1 MILLFFN
8 ICEIGVFAMFHSVN
22 NKVDFPSMEKEILKF
37 WKEHDV
43 FKKSID
49 SRPADNEFVFYDG
62 PPFATGLPHFGH
74 LVPGTIK
81 DAIPRYQ
88 TMKGK
93 RVIRRFG
100 WDCHGVPIESIVE
113 NELNIHG
120 HQAIM
125 DYGVDKFNETCRSK
139 VQMYTNEWREY
150 VTRMGRWVDFDDDYK
165 TMDPS
170 FMESVW
176 WVFKSLYEKGYIYE
190 GFNILPYSP
199 KLECPLSNM
208 EVNLGGYKDVTDPA
222 VTVRFKVDGEDD
234 SYFLAWTTTPWTLPS
249 NLALAVGPDIDYV
262 KVQDEEGGEY
272 YYLAEKLL
280 GKYYKDGKGCK
291 IVKRLKGSEMKG
303 MTYEPLFPYFSDLK
317 KQGAFI
323 VVCGDYVTTEDG
335 CGIVHTAPGFG
346 EDDYNVLKGTG
357 IPTVCPIDSA
367 CRFTDEVPDWKG
379 VFVKDADK
387 SIIEW
392 LKANGK
398 LVKRENYLHSYPFCW
413 RTHSPLIYRAMS
425 CWFVDVQK
433 IKKHMLEANEEI
445 TWVPEHIKH
454 GRFGKWLEGAKDWA
468 ISRNRFWGNPI
479 PIWKCDGSDYIEV
492 IGSRAELEEKCGKK
506 VEDLHKHYV
515 DNLTWPSPDG
525 KGTMRRIPDV
535 LDCWFESGSMPY
547 AQQHYPFENEERFKR
562 IFPANFIN
570 EGLDQTRGWFYSLTV
585 LAAALFE
592 KPAFYNC
599 IVSGIVLASD
609 GRKMSKSEHNYTDPM
624 ELVNQ
629 YGADALRFALVDSC
643 LVKAEDLK
651 FSDDMVKDVLKNLLI
666 PLWNAY
672 SFFVTYANID
682 GYEPGKTEYKDLK
695 NPLDRWIISA
705 TNRLIHDVEHSF
717 DTYDVQGAC
726 NAVVSFVDDLNNWY
740 IRRSRRRF
748 WRSENDADK
757 KAAYDTLYKV
767 LLTVMQV
774 ACPLIPFITEEV
786 YQNLKT
792 DDMPLSIH
800 LSYWPEYRSDE
811 RDEALE
817 REMSLVMQTITMGRA
832 LRSSSNLKI
841 RQPLASFFIVDR
853 NADERQILENNID
866 IIKEELNVKEVHI
879 ESDETELV
887 SYSAKAN
894 FKALGSR
901 LGKNM
906 KEVAAIIQTFTNDD
920 IASILDGKAKSV
932 TYSAGSIDITSDDLA
947 VNRSEKENVK
957 VLNEGSSTV
966 GYDTNVTEE
975 LLLEGIAR
983 DIVRFIQS
991 ERKESGFEVSDHI
1004 KVAIKGEGRIDDAVK
1019 AYSSYIANET
1029 LADSLEVEDNDG
1041 KSGEIADSPVK
1052 VKIEK
1057 V

>member
-1 MILLFFN
+1 MRDRSFH
-8 ICEIGVFAMFHSVN
+8 VMFHSVS
-22 NKVDFPSMEKEILKF
+22 NKVDFPKMEEGVLKF
-37 WKEHDV
+37 WKDRDI
-43 FKKSID
+43 FKKSIEE
-49 SRPADNEFVFYDG
+49 RPEDNEYVFYDG

-100 WDCHGVPIESIVE
+100 WDCHGVPIESLVE
-113 NELNIHG
+113 KELNIHG
-120 HQAIM
+120 HQAIQ

-139 VQMYTNEWREY
+139 VQLYTNEWREY
-150 VTRMGRWVDFDDDYK
+150 VTRMGRWVDFDNDYK
-165 TMDPS
+165 TMDPD

-176 WVFKSLYEKGYIYE
+176 WVFKTLYEKGYIYE

-208 EVNLGGYKDVTDPA
+208 EVNLGGYQDVVDPA
-222 VTVRFKVDGEDD
+222 VTVRFKADGEENT
-234 SYFLAWTTTPWTLPS
+234 YFLAWTTTPWTLPS

-262 KVQDEEGGEY
+262 LIEDEESGDK
-272 YYLAEKLL
+272 YYLAENLI
-280 GKYYKDGKGCK
+280 GKYYKDNKGYK
-291 IVKRLKGSEMKG
+291 IVKKMKGIELKGR
-303 MTYEPLFPYFSDLK
+303 TYEPLFPYFANLK
-317 KQGAFI
+317 EQGAFI

-367 CRFTDEVPDWKG
+367 CCFTDEVPDWKG

-392 LKANGK
+392 LKKNGK

-433 IKKHMLEANEEI
+433 IKKHMLEANEQI
-445 TWVPEHIKH
+445 TWVPSHIKH

-515 DNLTWPSPDG
+515 DDLTWPSPDG

-547 AQQHYPFENEERFKR
+547 AQQHYPFENKERFKR
-562 IFPANFIN
+562 IFPADFIN

-599 IVSGIVLASD
+599 IVSGIVLAED

-624 ELVNQ
+624 ELVKM
-629 YGADALRFALVDSC
+629 YGADALRFALVDSS
-643 LVKAEDLK
+643 LVRADDLK
-651 FSDDMVKDVLKNLLI
+651 FNDDMVKDVLKSLLI

-682 GYEPGKTEYKDLK
+682 GYEPGKTDYKDLK

-705 TNRLIHDVEHSF
+705 TNRLILNVQTAF

-726 NAVVSFVDDLNNWY
+726 NAIKAFVDDLNNWY

-748 WRSENDADK
+748 WRSENDSDK
-757 KAAYDTLYKV
+757 KEAYDTLYKV
-767 LLTVMQV
+767 LMTTMQV
-774 ACPLIPFITEEV
+774 ACPLVPFVTEEI
-786 YQNLKT
+786 YQNLRT
-792 DDMPLSIH
+792 DDMPESIH
-800 LSYWPEYRSDE
+800 LTFWPEYKAEE
-811 RDEALE
+811 RDEKLE
-817 REMSLVMQTITMGRA
+817 EEMSLAMKAIAMGRA

-841 RQPLASFFIVDR
+841 RQPLSQFFIVDR
-853 NADERQILENNID
+853 DENERNILSRSSD
-866 IIKEELNVKEVHI
+866 IIKEELNVKKVLI
-879 ESDETELV
+879 ESNETDLV
-887 SYSAKAN
+887 TYSAKAN
-894 FKALGSR
+894 FKVLGSK
-901 LGKNM
+901 LGKSM
-906 KEVAAIIQTFTNDD
+906 KEVAAIIQGFKSEE
-920 IASILDGKAKSV
+920 IASLLDGNVKTV
-932 TYSAGSIDITSDDLA
+932 EYSNGSIDISDKDLA
-947 VNRSEKENVK
+947 IQRSEKENVK
-957 VLNEGSSTV
+957 VLNEGNLTV
-966 GYDTNVTEE
+966 GFDTNVTEE

-983 DIVRFIQS
+983 DIVRLIQS
-991 ERKESGFEVSDHI
+991 ERKDSGFEVSDHI
-1004 KVAIKGEGRIDDAVK
+1004 NVEIKGEGRIDDAVK
-1019 AYSSYIANET
+1019 AFSSYISQET
-1029 LADSLEVEDNDG
+1029 LSNSLEIKDNDG
-1041 KSGEIADSPVK
+1041 KESEVADSK
-1052 VKIEK
+1052 VKLKLSK

>member
-1 MILLFFN
+1 
-8 ICEIGVFAMFHSVN
+8 MFHSVN
-22 NKVDFPSMEKEILKF
+22 SKVDFPKMEEGVLKF
-37 WKEHDV
+37 WQDHDI
-43 FKKSID
+43 FKKSIEQ
-49 SRPADNEFVFYDG
+49 RPEDNEYVFYDG

-113 NELNIHG
+113 RELDVHG

-150 VTRMGRWVDFDDDYK
+150 VTRMGRWVDFDNDYK
-165 TMDPS
+165 TMDPD

-176 WVFKSLYEKGYIYE
+176 WVFKTLYEKGYIYE

-222 VTVRFKVDGEDD
+222 VTVRFKADGEENT
-234 SYFLAWTTTPWTLPS
+234 YFLAWTTTPWTLPS

-262 KVQDEEGGEY
+262 LIEDEESSDRY
-272 YYLAEKLL
+272 YIAEKLI
-280 GKYYKDGKGCK
+280 GKYYRDNKGYK
-291 IVKRLKGSEMKG
+291 IIRRMKGTDLKGR
-303 MTYEPLFPYFSDLK
+303 TYEPLFPYFADLK
-317 KQGAFI
+317 QSSGAFV

-357 IPTVCPIDSA
+357 IPTICPIDSA
-367 CRFTDEVPDWKG
+367 CRFTEEVPDWQG

-392 LKANGK
+392 LKEHGK

-433 IKKHMLEANEEI
+433 IKQHMLDANEQI
-445 TWVPEHIKH
+445 TWVPGHIKH

-492 IGSRAELEEKCGKK
+492 IGSRAELEEKSG
-506 VEDLHKHYV
+506 VRVTDLHKHFV
-515 DNLTWPSPDG
+515 DKITWPSPDG

-547 AQQHYPFENEERFKR
+547 AQQHYPFENKERFKR
-562 IFPANFIN
+562 IFPADFIN

-624 ELVNQ
+624 ELVNT

-643 LVKAEDLK
+643 LVKADDLK
-651 FSDDMVKDVLKNLLI
+651 FNDDMVKDVLKNLLI

-682 GYEPGKTEYKDLK
+682 GYEPSRTEYKDLK

-705 TNRLIHDVEHSF
+705 TNRLIHDVETAF
-717 DTYDVQGAC
+717 DSYDVQGAC
-726 NAVVSFVDDLNNWY
+726 NAIVSFVDDLNNWY

-748 WRSENDADK
+748 WRSENDGDK
-757 KAAYDTLYKV
+757 KEAYDTLYKV

-774 ACPLIPFITEEV
+774 ACPLVPFVTEEI

-792 DDMPLSIH
+792 DDMAESIH
-800 LSYWPEYRSDE
+800 LSSWPVYKAEE
-811 RDEALE
+811 RDLE
-817 REMSLVMQTITMGRA
+817 LEKEMSLAMKAIAMGRA

-841 RQPLASFFIVDR
+841 RQPLSSFFIVDM
-853 NADERQILENNID
+853 DEDDRRILEKNTD
-866 IIKEELNVKEVHI
+866 IIKEELNVKKVFI
-879 ESDETELV
+879 ESDESELV

-906 KEVAAIIQTFTNDD
+906 KEVAAAIQLFTSDE
-920 IASILDGKAKSV
+920 IASILDGGEKEVA
-932 TYSAGSIDITSDDLA
+932 YSSGSIMIKADDLA
-947 VNRSEKENVK
+947 VQRSEKENVK
-957 VLNEGSSTV
+957 VLNEGSLTV
-966 GYDTNVTEE
+966 GFDTNVTED

-983 DIVRFIQS
+983 DIVRLIQS
-991 ERKESGFEVSDHI
+991 ERKEAGFEVSDHI
-1004 KVAIKGEGRIDDAVK
+1004 RVEIKGSGRIDDAVEK
-1019 AYSSYIANET
+1019 FASYIAGET
-1029 LADSLEVEDNDG
+1029 LADSLEIRKNNG
-1041 KSGEIADSPVK
+1041 KSAEVAETEVTLQ
-1052 VKIEK
+1052 IEK

>member
-1 MILLFFN
+1 MRDRSFH
-8 ICEIGVFAMFHSVN
+8 VMFHSVS
-22 NKVDFPSMEKEILKF
+22 NKVDFPKMEEGVLKF
-37 WKEHDV
+37 WKDRDI
-43 FKKSID
+43 FKKSIEE
-49 SRPADNEFVFYDG
+49 RPEDNEYVFYDG

-100 WDCHGVPIESIVE
+100 WDCHGVPIESLVE
-113 NELNIHG
+113 KELNIHG
-120 HQAIM
+120 HQAIQ

-139 VQMYTNEWREY
+139 VQLYTNEWREY
-150 VTRMGRWVDFDDDYK
+150 VTRMGRWVDFDNDYK
-165 TMDPS
+165 TMDPD

-176 WVFKSLYEKGYIYE
+176 WVFKTLYEKGYIYE

-208 EVNLGGYKDVTDPA
+208 EVNLGGYQDVVDPA
-222 VTVRFKVDGEDD
+222 VTVRFKADGEENT
-234 SYFLAWTTTPWTLPS
+234 YFLAWTTTPWTLPS

-262 KVQDEEGGEY
+262 LIEDEESGDK
-272 YYLAEKLL
+272 YYLAENLI
-280 GKYYKDGKGCK
+280 GKYYKDNKGYK
-291 IVKRLKGSEMKG
+291 IVKKMKGIDLKGR
-303 MTYEPLFPYFSDLK
+303 TYEPLFPYFANLK
-317 KQGAFI
+317 EQGAFI

-367 CRFTDEVPDWKG
+367 CCFTDEVPDWKG

-392 LKANGK
+392 LKKNGK

-433 IKKHMLEANEEI
+433 IKKHMLEANEQI
-445 TWVPEHIKH
+445 TWVPSHIKH

-515 DNLTWPSPDG
+515 DDLTWPSPDG

-562 IFPANFIN
+562 IFPADFIN

-599 IVSGIVLASD
+599 IVSGIVLAED

-624 ELVNQ
+624 ELVKM
-629 YGADALRFALVDSC
+629 YGADALRFALVDSS
-643 LVKAEDLK
+643 LVRADDLK
-651 FSDDMVKDVLKNLLI
+651 FNDDMVKDVLKSLLI

-682 GYEPGKTEYKDLK
+682 GYEPGKTDYKDLK

-705 TNRLIHDVEHSF
+705 TNRLILNVQTAF

-726 NAVVSFVDDLNNWY
+726 NAIKAFVDDLNNWY

-748 WRSENDADK
+748 WRSENDSDK
-757 KAAYDTLYKV
+757 KEAYDTLYKV
-767 LLTVMQV
+767 LMTTMQV
-774 ACPLIPFITEEV
+774 ACPLVPFVTEEI
-786 YQNLKT
+786 YQNLRT
-792 DDMPLSIH
+792 DDMPESIH
-800 LSYWPEYRSDE
+800 LTFWPEYKAEE
-811 RDEALE
+811 RDEKLE
-817 REMSLVMQTITMGRA
+817 EEMSLAMKAIAMGRA

-841 RQPLASFFIVDR
+841 RQPLSQFFIVDR
-853 NADERQILENNID
+853 DENERNILSRSSD
-866 IIKEELNVKEVHI
+866 IIKEELNVKNVLI
-879 ESDETELV
+879 ESNETDLV
-887 SYSAKAN
+887 TYSAKAN
-894 FKALGSR
+894 FKVLGSK
-901 LGKNM
+901 LGKSM
-906 KEVAAIIQTFTNDD
+906 KEVAAIIQGFKSEE
-920 IASILDGKAKSV
+920 IASLLDGNVKTV
-932 TYSAGSIDITSDDLA
+932 EYSTGSIDISDKDLA
-947 VNRSEKENVK
+947 IQRSEKENVK
-957 VLNEGSSTV
+957 VLNEGNLTV
-966 GYDTNVTEE
+966 GFDTNVTEE

-983 DIVRFIQS
+983 DIVRLIQS

-1004 KVAIKGEGRIDDAVK
+1004 NVEIKGEGRIDDAVK
-1019 AYSSYIANET
+1019 AFSSYISQET
-1029 LADSLEVEDNDG
+1029 LSNSLEIKDNDG
-1041 KSGEIADSPVK
+1041 KESEIADSK
-1052 VKIEK
+1052 VKLKLSK

>member
-1 MILLFFN
+1 
-8 ICEIGVFAMFHSVN
+8 MFHSVS
-22 NKVDFPSMEKEILKF
+22 NKVDFPKMEEGVLKF
-37 WKEHDV
+37 WKDRDI
-43 FKKSID
+43 FKKSIEE
-49 SRPADNEFVFYDG
+49 RPEDNEYVFYDG

-100 WDCHGVPIESIVE
+100 WDCHGVPIESLVE
-113 NELNIHG
+113 KELNIHG
-120 HQAIM
+120 HQAIQ

-139 VQMYTNEWREY
+139 VQLYTNEWREY
-150 VTRMGRWVDFDDDYK
+150 VTRMGRWVDFDNDYK
-165 TMDPS
+165 TMDPD

-176 WVFKSLYEKGYIYE
+176 WVFKTLYEKGYIYE

-208 EVNLGGYKDVTDPA
+208 EVNLGGYQDVVDPA
-222 VTVRFKVDGEDD
+222 VTVRFKADGEENT
-234 SYFLAWTTTPWTLPS
+234 YFLAWTTTPWTLPS

-262 KVQDEEGGEY
+262 LIEDEESGDK
-272 YYLAEKLL
+272 YYLAENLI
-280 GKYYKDGKGCK
+280 GKYYKDNKGYK
-291 IVKRLKGSEMKG
+291 IVKKMKGIDLKGR
-303 MTYEPLFPYFSDLK
+303 TYEPLFPYFANLK
-317 KQGAFI
+317 EQGAFI

-367 CRFTDEVPDWKG
+367 CCFTDEVPDWKG

-392 LKANGK
+392 LKKNGK

-433 IKKHMLEANEEI
+433 IKKHMLEANEQI
-445 TWVPEHIKH
+445 TWVPSHIKH

-515 DNLTWPSPDG
+515 DDLTWPSPDG

-562 IFPANFIN
+562 IFPADFIN

-599 IVSGIVLASD
+599 IVSGIVLAED

-624 ELVNQ
+624 ELVKM
-629 YGADALRFALVDSC
+629 YGADALRFALVDSS
-643 LVKAEDLK
+643 LVRADDLK
-651 FSDDMVKDVLKNLLI
+651 FNDDMVKDVLKSLLI

-682 GYEPGKTEYKDLK
+682 GYEPGKTDYKDLK

-705 TNRLIHDVEHSF
+705 TNRLILNVQTAF

-726 NAVVSFVDDLNNWY
+726 NAIKAFVDDLNNWY

-748 WRSENDADK
+748 WRSENDSDK
-757 KAAYDTLYKV
+757 KEAYDTLYKV
-767 LLTVMQV
+767 LMTTMQV
-774 ACPLIPFITEEV
+774 ACPLVPFVTEEI
-786 YQNLKT
+786 YQNLRT
-792 DDMPLSIH
+792 DDMPESIH
-800 LSYWPEYRSDE
+800 LTFWPEYKAEE
-811 RDEALE
+811 RDEKLE
-817 REMSLVMQTITMGRA
+817 EEMSLAMKAIAMGRA

-841 RQPLASFFIVDR
+841 RQPLSQFFIVDR
-853 NADERQILENNID
+853 DENERNILSRSSD
-866 IIKEELNVKEVHI
+866 IIKEELNVKNVLI
-879 ESDETELV
+879 ESNETDLV
-887 SYSAKAN
+887 TYSAKAN
-894 FKALGSR
+894 FKVLGSK
-901 LGKNM
+901 LGKSM
-906 KEVAAIIQTFTNDD
+906 KEVAAIIQGFKSEE
-920 IASILDGKAKSV
+920 IASLLDGNVKTV
-932 TYSAGSIDITSDDLA
+932 EYSTGSIDISDKDLA
-947 VNRSEKENVK
+947 IQRSEKENVK
-957 VLNEGSSTV
+957 VLNEGNLTV
-966 GYDTNVTEE
+966 GFDTNVTEE

-983 DIVRFIQS
+983 DIVRLIQS

-1004 KVAIKGEGRIDDAVK
+1004 NVEIKGEGRIDDAVK
-1019 AYSSYIANET
+1019 AFSSYISQET
-1029 LADSLEVEDNDG
+1029 LSNSLEIKDNDG
-1041 KSGEIADSPVK
+1041 KESEIADSK
-1052 VKIEK
+1052 VKLKLSK